1 MKKKKKMMAT
11 ATTKRKRNNNNFS
24 FTIIFCIALYLITV
38 IPTIYVY
45 IEHALVEKNAHDNA
59 KTETKKIK
67 TSAESL
73 LFISI
78 ALGYIIASLF
88 MLLKPQSAVP
98 YLAVIIGTI
107 AIVILYYFRIYGI
120 PIPFT
125 EGLVITDLSS
135 DWRDVITKICQ
146 QILIAPCTALL
157 VIMTRT
163 KNQYNRIS

>member
-1 MKKKKKMMAT
+1 MT
-11 ATTKRKRNNNNFS
+11 TTTKRKRNNFS
-24 FTIIFCIALYLITV
+24 IIIFCIALYLITV

-88 MLLKPQSAVP
+88 MLLRPQNPIP

-125 EGLVITDLSS
+125 TEGLVITDLSS

-146 QILIAPCTALL
+146 QILVVPVTGLL
-157 VIMTRT
+157 MIRKSISTT
-163 KNQYNRIS
+163 TNQYNRIS

>member
-1 MKKKKKMMAT
+1 MIHSPLTKKKRMT
-11 ATTKRKRNNNNFS
+11 TTTKRKRNNFS
-24 FTIIFCIALYLITV
+24 IIIFCIALYLITV

-88 MLLKPQSAVP
+88 MLLKPSSPIP

-125 EGLVITDLSS
+125 DGLVITDLSS

-146 QILIAPCTALL
+146 QILVVPVTALL
-157 VIMTRT
+157 VIIMTRT
-163 KNQYNRIS
+163 

>member
-1 MKKKKKMMAT
+1 M
-11 ATTKRKRNNNNFS
+11 
-24 FTIIFCIALYLITV
+24 ITV
-38 IPTIYVY
+38 IPATYVY
-45 IEHALVEKNAHDNA
+45 IEHAIVEKNAHDNA

-88 MLLKPQSAVP
+88 MLLKPSSPIP

-125 EGLVITDLSS
+125 DGLVITDLSS

-146 QILIAPCTALL
+146 QILVVPVTALL
-157 VIMTRT
+157 VIIMTRT
-163 KNQYNRIS
+163 KNLK

>member
-1 MKKKKKMMAT
+1 MT
-11 ATTKRKRNNNNFS
+11 TTTKRKRNNLS
-24 FTIIFCIALYLITV
+24 LTIIFCIALYLITV
-38 IPTIYVY
+38 IPATYVY
-45 IEHALVEKNAHDNA
+45 IEHAIVEKNAHDNA

-88 MLLKPQSAVP
+88 MLLRPQSAIP

-107 AIVILYYFRIYGI
+107 AIVILYYQRIYGI

-125 EGLVITDLSS
+125 DGLVITDLSS
-135 DWRDVITKICQ
+135 DWRDVVTKIAQ
-146 QILIAPCTALL
+146 QILVVPVTALL
-157 VIMTRT
+157 VIIMTRT
-163 KNQYNRIS
+163 KNLK

>member
-1 MKKKKKMMAT
+1 MIHSPLKTMT
-11 ATTKRKRNNNNFS
+11 IATTKRKRNNNFI
-24 FTIIFCIALYLITV
+24 IIFCIALYLITV
-38 IPTIYVY
+38 IPATYVY
-45 IEHALVEKNAHDNA
+45 IEHAIVEKNAHDNA
-59 KTETKKIK
+59 KTETKKIR

-88 MLLKPQSAVP
+88 MLLKPSSPTP
-98 YLAVIIGTI
+98 YLAVIIGTV

-135 DWRDVITKICQ
+135 DWRDVITKISQ
-146 QILIAPCTALL
+146 QILVIPVTALL
-157 VIMTRT
+157 ILMTSRHRY
-163 KNQYNRIS
+163 NQTS